1 MRLKFD
7 KVFNCLTNFQTILE
21 RPSRFSDVQ
30 ASYRRFLDWRTV
42 LDDLARSKNNQIF
55 YSPLSNLTIICG
67 LLFPYRDGEEW
78 NRVRKALASK
88 MLRPKDIRDNL
99 ENFNG
104 VTRDA
109 IEHMLSVRGA
119 DDVIPN
125 LEEELGKWATECT

>member
-1 MRLKFD
+1 MGSCPDTDIDL
-7 KVFNCLTNFQTILE
+7 NNPIL
-21 RPSRFSDVQ
+21 
-30 ASYRRFLDWRTV
+30 
-42 LDDLARSKNNQIF
+42 
-55 YSPLSNLTIICG
+55 YSSLSNLTIIFG
-67 LLFPYRDGEEW
+67 LVFSHRDGEEW

-119 DDVIPN
+119 DEVIPN